1 MMKNNLIHK
10 LNLLNIRPKN
20 ILIENFIPGKIYRK
34 YFEIEN
40 KSKMPIIINLKPS
53 DKSKILLNQTLLR
66 LEVKDKKI
74 IELII
79 HDNIRY
85 TETNYPTNPKILSIN
100 IKGELIEA
108 KYIITLLYL
117 PKMNK
122 NKEILNY
129 NILQFEPNEN
139 KNEKYIP
146 SYYLTK
152 YQTPLYNKNFINSR
166 KLIIDNNINLFFKC
180 FENNKIHLLKNQI
193 KLLKQQN
200 LKLVQQNKK
209 NELNNPKNY
218 KIKNNSLFILGNKLE
233 DPENKYK
240 IDNDIEKNVL
250 KNKNAALEIENQILV
265 ERIKDLENF
274 IKNNNYNYELKK
286 YDLLKDK
293 EINNDNNDNS
303 NKFEKNLEQE
313 DEKED
318 EENDIQMSKSDE
330 DNFYQSD
337 NMKSNIDFYD
347 GLFFN

>member
-1 MMKNNLIHK
+1 MMKNNLIHQ

-66 LEVKDKKI
+66 LEVKEKKI

-85 TETNYPTNPKILSIN
+85 TETNYPSNPKILSIN

-122 NKEILNY
+122 NKDILNY

-152 YQTPLYNKNFINSR
+152 YQTPLY
-166 KLIIDNNINLFFKC
+166 
-180 FENNKIHLLKNQI
+180 HLLKNQI

-286 YDLLKDK
+286 YDLIKDK

>member
-66 LEVKDKKI
+66 LEVKEKKI

-79 HDNIRY
+79 QDNIRY

-129 NILQFEPNEN
+129 NILQFESNEN

-152 YQTPLYNKNFINSR
+152 YQKPLYNKNFIYSR

-209 NELNNPKNY
+209 IELNNPKNY

-240 IDNDIEKNVL
+240 IDNDIEKKVL

-286 YDLLKDK
+286 YDLIKDK
-293 EINNDNNDNS
+293 EISNDNNDNS

>member
-1 MMKNNLIHK
+1 MMKSNLIHQ

-79 HDNIRY
+79 QDNIRY

-108 KYIITLLYL
+108 
-117 PKMNK
+117 
-122 NKEILNY
+122 
-129 NILQFEPNEN
+129 
-139 KNEKYIP
+139 
-146 SYYLTK
+146 YLTK

-209 NELNNPKNY
+209 N
-218 KIKNNSLFILGNKLE
+218 
-233 DPENKYK
+233 PENKYK

-286 YDLLKDK
+286 YDLIKDK

>member
-1 MMKNNLIHK
+1 MMKNNLIHQ

-79 HDNIRY
+79 QDNIRY

-129 NILQFEPNEN
+129 NILQFEPIEN

-209 NELNNPKNY
+209 IELNNPKNY
-218 KIKNNSLFILGNKLE
+218 GVKNNSLFILGNKLE

-286 YDLLKDK
+286 YDLIKDK

>member
-1 MMKNNLIHK
+1 MMKNNLIHQ

-66 LEVKDKKI
+66 LEVKEKKI

-139 KNEKYIP
+139 INEKYIP

-286 YDLLKDK
+286 YDLIKDK

>member
-1 MMKNNLIHK
+1 MMKNNLIYQ

-66 LEVKDKKI
+66 LEVKEKKI

-108 KYIITLLYL
+108 KYIITLLYF

-129 NILQFEPNEN
+129 NILQFESNEN

-286 YDLLKDK
+286 YDLIKDK